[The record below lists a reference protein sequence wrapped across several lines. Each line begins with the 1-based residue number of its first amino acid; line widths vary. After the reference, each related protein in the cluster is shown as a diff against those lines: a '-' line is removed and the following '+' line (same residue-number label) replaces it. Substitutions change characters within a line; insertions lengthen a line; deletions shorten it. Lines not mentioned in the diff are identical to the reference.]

1 MSEPTTEET
10 LYSEPAT
17 AEMPYKIALILDG
30 KVEQI
35 FYCSQEDTAK
45 LLSNPTFYEIPADS
59 QVEIGFS
66 FDGSA
71 FSE

>member
-1 MSEPTTEET
+1 MSDPTIEG
-10 LYSEPAT
+10 
-17 AEMPYKIALILDG
+17 MPYKIALILDG

-45 LLSNPTFYEIPADS
+45 LLSNPTFHEIPEES
-59 QVEIGFS
+59 EVEIGFS
-66 FDGSA
+66 FDGNV